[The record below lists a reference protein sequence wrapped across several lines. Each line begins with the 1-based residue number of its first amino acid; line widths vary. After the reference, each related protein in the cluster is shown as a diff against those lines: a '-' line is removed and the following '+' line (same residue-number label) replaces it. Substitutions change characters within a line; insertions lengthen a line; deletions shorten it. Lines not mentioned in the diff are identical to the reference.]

1 MDLLQL
7 THFVDE
13 PTDRVVTTFI
23 KVTKF
28 KDMINSNILH
38 KLGRYLQPFLEFIF
52 VSLKF

>member
-1 MDLLQL
+1 MYLLQL

-28 KDMINSNILH
+28 KDMINSLSNILH
-38 KLGRYLQPFLEFIF
+38 KLGR
-52 VSLKF
+52 